1 MLILDG
7 HNSHTTYRFC
17 DFAKRH
23 NIIVVCLPPHTTH
36 RLQPCDVGVFGPL
49 NSTWKAEVNAAS
61 RENIEIRK
69 HNLIKYYSRARQK
82 AFTPSTIQSAF
93 RTTGIWPLDPT
104 VIEPAAYAPALNTTT
119 ESAQPVPA
127 LVPSF
132 VTVNPPN
139 PFTPHPSAMSTPS
152 TPTVSATMT
161 SLTTSCDTTSTPTA
175 SAGSSASQPTS
186 ESETFTITV
195 PRRLGPRAGAEALAA
210 QNEELRY
217 LLDQACYQMAKDYAL
232 KKLMDKENERL
243 RKQLYTKKNKH
254 NKKERAGFA
263 RHMTS
268 EENLIELA
276 KEDWV
281 AAMKL
286 VWKEPVWKQR
296 REICEKHARE
306 LAAEEKKR
314 EQEAA
319 RAAKAA
325 ERLRERQRKDGEKRQ
340 KQAERK
346 REREQQKAVRDQE
359 KIRMRVEAAAA
370 RSAKKAA
377 ANRRSTGRTTRSQTR
392 SADAPAAAPDDVETE
407 VPPAIPTRPR
417 PKPRPI
423 RRVAAVLSTSGESGE
438 GAEVGREPLVEGQP
452 VEVVGGDRSAVEV
465 NDHNQSEEYG
475 QSGHSQPLRRSRRTG
490 GKV

>member
-1 MLILDG
+1 
-7 HNSHTTYRFC
+7 
-17 DFAKRH
+17 
-23 NIIVVCLPPHTTH
+23 
-36 RLQPCDVGVFGPL
+36 
-49 NSTWKAEVNAAS
+49 
-61 RENIEIRK
+61 
-69 HNLIKYYSRARQK
+69 
-82 AFTPSTIQSAF
+82 
-93 RTTGIWPLDPT
+93 
-104 VIEPAAYAPALNTTT
+104 
-119 ESAQPVPA
+119 
-127 LVPSF
+127 
-132 VTVNPPN
+132 
-139 PFTPHPSAMSTPS
+139 
-152 TPTVSATMT
+152 
-161 SLTTSCDTTSTPTA
+161 
-175 SAGSSASQPTS
+175 
-186 ESETFTITV
+186 
-195 PRRLGPRAGAEALAA
+195 
-210 QNEELRY
+210 
-217 LLDQACYQMAKDYAL
+217 MAKDYAL

-296 REICEKHARE
+296 RENCEKYARE

-325 ERLRERQRKDGEKRQ
+325 ERLRERQRKDSEKRQ

-346 REREQQKAVRDQE
+346 RERERQKAVRDQE
-359 KIRMRVEAAAA
+359 KIQMRVEAAAA
-370 RSAKKAA
+370 RNAKKAV
-377 ANRRSTGRTTRSQTR
+377 ANRRSTGCTTRTQTR
-392 SADAPAAAPDDVETE
+392 SADAPTAVPDNIKTE
-407 VPPAIPTRPR
+407 VPPAVPTRPR

-438 GAEVGREPLVEGQP
+438 GAEVGREPLVEGHP
-452 VEVVGGDRSAVEV
+452 VDVVGCDQSAVRV
-465 NDHNQSEEYG
+465 NDDNRSEEFG
-475 QSGHSQPLRRSRRTG
+475 QSRHSQPFRRSRRTG